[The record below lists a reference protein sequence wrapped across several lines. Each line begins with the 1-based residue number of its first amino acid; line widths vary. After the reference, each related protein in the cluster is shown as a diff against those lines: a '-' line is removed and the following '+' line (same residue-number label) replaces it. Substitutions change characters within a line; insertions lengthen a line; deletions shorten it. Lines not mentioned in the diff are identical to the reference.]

1 MLEQNN
7 DIAESPVLATTR
19 TEFLTQLFTRYS
31 NSVKEAEAA
40 TDQALQKLEQ
50 NFQTLKN
57 NRVALTAQKQL
68 LASLEKDLQN
78 WPS

>member
-1 MLEQNN
+1 MPEQNN
-7 DIAESPVLATTR
+7 DTESPVLATTR
-19 TEFLTQLFTRYS
+19 TEFLTQLFARYT
-31 NSVKEAEAA
+31 NSVKEAEVA
-40 TDQALQKLEQ
+40 TEQAMQKLEQ

-57 NRVALTAQKQL
+57 NRVALAAQKNL